1 MVDETASA
9 EPVTLDDLVGAFEEC
24 FDKGW
29 TDGLPVVPPVPGLI
43 ERFLAQTSRDPDEV
57 IWYMDQVRRGC
68 TVEFAAVNAV
78 MAGCRAE
85 YFPVVLAALEAVV
98 DEGWP
103 AAGGW
108 QSTSGG
114 GPLLI
119 VNGPVRHELGFNCA
133 GNVFGPGFRAN
144 ATVGRAIRLIIMN
157 AYGIR
162 PQQLDQ
168 STQGTPGKYTLCIGE
183 NEEDSPWEPLHVE
196 LGYPAQADVV
206 CALHT
211 RSLEYVDSRNTDD
224 PEYVLNDIADTI
236 SRTGSMGSLSARR
249 FKRVG
254 VVFGPEHAQL
264 LARNGFTKQAVKEYL
279 AEHTGRPAWMLR
291 QAGRGAA
298 TMVDDVKTAGSVLHG
313 ARADDGSVGD
323 DEPIRMLRAPED
335 ILVVVAGAANAGVTT
350 VVNTLGIPPRI
361 PGRAEIRP

>member
-1 MVDETASA
+1 LGGQA
-9 EPVTLDDLVGAFEEC
+9 EGVESLTLDDLVAAVEEC

-29 TDGLPVVPPVPGLI
+29 TDGLPVVPPVPGLV
-43 ERFLAQTSRDPDEV
+43 ERFLAQTGRDPAEV

-68 TVEFAAVNAV
+68 SVEFAAVNAV
-78 MAGCRAE
+78 MAGCRPE

-114 GPLLI
+114 GPLLV
-119 VNGPVRHELGFNCA
+119 VNGPVRRELGFNCA

-162 PQQLDQ
+162 PHELDQ
-168 STQGTPGKYTLCIGE
+168 STQGTPGKYTLCVGE

-196 LGYPAQADVV
+196 LGYPAQASVV
-206 CALHT
+206 SALHT
-211 RSLEYVDSRNTDD
+211 RGCEFISNRTTGD
-224 PEYVLNDIADTI
+224 PREILNDIADTI
-236 SRTGSMGSLSARR
+236 SRTGAMPPQRY
-249 FKRVG
+249 KRVG
-254 VVFGPEHAQL
+254 LVFGPEHAQL

-291 QAGRGAA
+291 QAGRGGA
-298 TMVDDVKTAGSVLHG
+298 TNATAEVKPGVILDAEMP
-313 ARADDGSVGD
+313 DDGTVA
-323 DEPIRMLRAPED
+323 DEELVRILHSPDD
-335 ILVVVAGAANAGVTT
+335 ILVAVAGAGNAGVTT
-350 VVNTLGIPPRI
+350 VVQTLGIAPRH
-361 PGRAEIRP
+361 PGRAEIRR